1 MKEFSGKVVYSR
13 PGLVVLDKTAFYAE
27 GGGQLSDIGKLV
39 WKDGVAKVIH
49 VVKVGDVVVHKL
61 EGKVTIPAGTVVKGT
76 IDWYRRSILMKH
88 HTSTH
93 IILGAAR
100 RVLGEHVWQ
109 AGAEKRPDKAR
120 LDITHHKPL
129 TKEEIRKIEEL
140 ANKVVLEGRKVT
152 ARFMDR
158 NEAEAKYGLRL
169 YQGGVPPGRTIR
181 VVEVED
187 WDVEACFGTHVSNTR
202 EIGLIKIINVD
213 RIQDGVVRLEYVSGE
228 KALEYMWKLEDTL
241 ESIARKVSSSLKDVE
256 LRIEKLL
263 KEYSELKKELSAF
276 KREWIN
282 AEVLRLLT
290 EKKKTAWGYVIIGL
304 YENKKDEDILEIARR
319 LQSREANAVI
329 VTYNVVGNNVKVTVL
344 VGKSARDK
352 GISAVNMLNRI
363 LGSVVK
369 GRGGGKEDYAAAS
382 GNFIVTPEYAVKY
395 TYNILYGL

>member
-1 MKEFSGKVVYSR
+1 
-13 PGLVVLDKTAFYAE
+13 
-27 GGGQLSDIGKLV
+27 
-39 WKDGVAKVIH
+39 
-49 VVKVGDVVVHKL
+49 
-61 EGKVTIPAGTVVKGT
+61 
-76 IDWYRRSILMKH
+76 
-88 HTSTH
+88 
-93 IILGAAR
+93 
-100 RVLGEHVWQ
+100 VLGEHVWQ

-152 ARFMDR
+152 VRFMDR

-181 VVEVED
+181 VVEVKD

-228 KALEYMWKLEDTL
+228 KALEYVWKLEDTL
-241 ESIARKVSSSLKDVE
+241 ESIARKVGSSLKDVE

-263 KEYSELKKELSAF
+263 KEYNELKKELSTF

-282 AEVLRLLT
+282 AEVLKLLT

-329 VTYNVVGNNVKVTVL
+329 VMYNIVGNKVKVTVL

-352 GISAVNMLNRI
+352 GITAVNMLNRI
-363 LGSVVK
+363 LGSIVK

-382 GNFIVTPEYAVKY
+382 GNFIITSEYAVKY